1 LRRAQ
6 TTAVEPQPSENTVTM
21 AARLHELAAIV
32 GERLKPASMEILE
45 AVARGDVRVYESE
58 VTRLAN
64 RYVEH
69 LDETWDA

>member
-1 LRRAQ
+1 
-6 TTAVEPQPSENTVTM
+6 M

-45 AVARGDVRVYESE
+45 AVAQGDVRVYESE

-69 LDETWDA
+69 LDESWEL